1 MIRLKIRRK
10 SKYIFE
16 TFQILCQ
23 IFSEMKVTRRLR
35 RKRKSGFGRSNGNE
49 VTSGFDRHRLA
60 TSESESGSDQKS
72 DDEQDSRPNKRDNRR
87 ESARKRFINESP
99 RDTRTGR
106 RTCL

>member
-1 MIRLKIRRK
+1 MTHLKIRRK

-16 TFQILCQ
+16 TFQILYWILCQ

-60 TSESESGSDQKS
+60 TSESESGTDQKS
-72 DDEQDSRPNKRDNRR
+72 DDEDSRPNKRDNRR
-87 ESARKRFINESP
+87 ESARK
-99 RDTRTGR
+99 
-106 RTCL
+106 

>member
-1 MIRLKIRRK
+1 MKIHPK
-10 SKYIFE
+10 SKSPDPPIFGPPD
-16 TFQILCQ
+16 IRN
-23 IFSEMKVTRRLR
+23 FSEMKVTRRLR

-87 ESARKRFINESP
+87 ESARK
-99 RDTRTGR
+99 
-106 RTCL
+106 

>member
-1 MIRLKIRRK
+1 MKIHPK
-10 SKYIFE
+10 SELSDPLYFA
-16 TFQILCQ
+16 ILN
-23 IFSEMKVTRRLR
+23 FSEMKVTRRLR

-87 ESARKRFINESP
+87 ESARK
-99 RDTRTGR
+99 
-106 RTCL
+106 